1 MTTIFHATAE
11 QHELIESFSRP
22 LEELFPVAR
31 LHKDAG
37 ADAGQWQAAAELGWF
52 GIALPE
58 EAGGIGLSV
67 VEEALLFAK
76 FGRHLVS
83 PGFLAASLAAKLVA
97 DDTALAQQI
106 IAGDVTVGIARQN
119 ADGITLFD
127 AQDAALVLVI
137 SEQGAALHRAEAL
150 TGRKTLDT
158 TQWSLTLEAA
168 ALPGNPIAQAGAEA
182 IGADINLLIAA
193 QLTGIAAA
201 TLEMAV
207 NYAQI
212 RQQFGVPIGSFQAIK
227 HYCTDM
233 AMHVQAAKDSVS
245 FAAVAMAEGRGDY
258 RFQAASALV
267 VAIRA
272 AFFNTGKNIQIH
284 GGMGFSA
291 ECDAHLFLKRA
302 HVLETLAG
310 GLKGARAALRAEASI
325 FGKDA
330 A

>member
-1 MTTIFHATAE
+1 MSIFHATAE

-22 LEELFPVAR
+22 LEEMFPVAR
-31 LHKDAG
+31 LHKNYA
-37 ADAGQWQAAAELGWF
+37 ADAAQFPAAAELGWF

-67 VEEALLFAK
+67 VEEALLFAS
-76 FGRHLVS
+76 FGRHLVT
-83 PGFLAASLAAKLVA
+83 PGFMAAALAAKIA
-97 DDTALAQQI
+97 AGDAALAQQI
-106 IAGDVTVGIARQN
+106 IAGELSVGVARQN
-119 ADGITLFD
+119 ADGITLCD
-127 AQDAALVLVI
+127 AQNAALVLVL

-150 TGRKTLDT
+150 TQRKLLDEA
-158 TQWSLTLEAA
+158 QWGMALESA
-168 ALPGNPIAQAGAEA
+168 ALPGNPIAQEGADV

-207 NYAQI
+207 GYAQI

-233 AMHVQAAKDSVS
+233 AMQVQAAKDSLS
-245 FAAVAMAEGRGDY
+245 FAAVSMAGGRADA
-258 RFQAASALV
+258 RFQVASALV

-272 AFFNTGKNIQIH
+272 AFFNTGRNIQIH

-325 FGKDA
+325 FGQDA